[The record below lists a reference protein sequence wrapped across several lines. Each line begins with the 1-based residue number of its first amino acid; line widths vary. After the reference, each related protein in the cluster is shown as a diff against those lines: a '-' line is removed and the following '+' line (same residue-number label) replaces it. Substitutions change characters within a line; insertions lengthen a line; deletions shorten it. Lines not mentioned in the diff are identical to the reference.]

1 MKKLLSLL
9 LAALLL
15 LSFAA
20 CGDRRTDTG
29 NDSTADNTSQ
39 TDTPSKAT
47 SLSILSASPELTGA
61 FEEIAAAYRTKTG
74 VTLQLQSQPA
84 ETYRNTL
91 LAALDRAEAPVL
103 FALTSEEELEQVSDR
118 CADLQGT
125 ALATFLADKSL
136 ALTDKGRLQAIPV
149 DVTAYGLLYN
159 KAVTDRYFALKDKKT
174 SYASMDEITDYEK
187 FKALVHDMAAHKQE
201 LGINAVFADLPL
213 GNDGD
218 WLSHAS
224 SAAVYADV
232 KDEDSML
239 MRAVRGLRNFAFSVG
254 DKVKDAFDLLF
265 DNTVSGRKKLDTVTG
280 ADAMKEFATGKTVF
294 LYTGSDS
301 YDRLKKVD
309 GSVLKDEDL
318 HFLPLYLGLDG
329 EDAMGL
335 TVDTT
340 HYLAI
345 NDKASDAQKQ
355 AAVDFLEWLFSAEDG
370 KRFVKEKLGFNA
382 PFNTFKEGELSDDPL
397 KTETLRHLSKD
408 GETAMPDL
416 SRAYPGGTFRTDV
429 GGSLLQYTRGEKG
442 WDDFVSDVKTMWN
455 RAVEAGKEMLQVD

>member
-9 LAALLL
+9 LALCLL

-20 CGDRRTDTG
+20 CGNKRPDNNNT
-29 NDSTADNTSQ
+29 TADNTAQ

-47 SLSILSASPELTGA
+47 GLTVLSASPALSGA
-61 FEEIAAAYRTKTG
+61 LEEMAAAYRAKSG
-74 VTLQLQSQPA
+74 VTLQFQTQPQ

-91 LAALDRAEAPVL
+91 LAAFDRSDAPAL
-103 FALTSEEELEQVSDR
+103 FVLTSEEEFEQVRDR

-125 ALATFLADKSL
+125 SLATFLADKSL
-136 ALTDKGRLQAIPV
+136 ALTEDGKLRAVPV

-159 KAVTDRYFALKDKKT
+159 KAITDRYFALQDKKT

-187 FKALVHDMAAHKQE
+187 FKALVNDLAAHKRA
-201 LGINAVFADLPL
+201 LGIDAVFADLPL
-213 GNDGD
+213 GSDGD

-232 KDEDSML
+232 KGGDSL
-239 MRAVRGLRNFAFSVG
+239 PMRAVRSLKEFAFSVG
-254 DKVKDAFDLLF
+254 DKIEDAFNLLF
-265 DNTVSGRKKLDTVTG
+265 DNTVSGRKKLDTVTRS
-280 ADAMKEFATGKTVF
+280 DALQEFASGKAVF

-301 YDRLKKVD
+301 YSELKKMD
-309 GSVLKDEDL
+309 GSVLKDDDL
-318 HFLPLYLGLDG
+318 HFLPLYLGTDG

-340 HYLAI
+340 RYLAV
-345 NDKASDAQKQ
+345 NDNAPDAQKQ

-370 KRFVKEKLGFNA
+370 KRFVKERLGFLS
-382 PFNTFKEGELSDDPL
+382 PFNTFREGELSDDPL
-397 KTETLRHLSKD
+397 KTETLRHLRKD
-408 GETAMPDL
+408 GVTAVPDL
-416 SRAYPGGTFRTDV
+416 SRAYPGGTFRTDA
-429 GGSLLQYTRGEKG
+429 GESLLSYTRGEKG

-455 RAVEAGKEMLQVD
+455 RAVETGKDLLQVD